1 MTANPKPVAPPV
13 AHVADPPAQI
23 SPPDSV
29 FASSV
34 IEVEHYT
41 ESLFRFRLTR
51 PPSFRFRSGEF
62 VMLGLPPKTA
72 DDRPIWRA
80 YSIASSVWE
89 DSLEFYSIKVANGP
103 LTQHLQKIKPGDP
116 VWFRKKATG
125 TLVLDALL
133 AGKRLWL
140 ISTGTGFAPFA
151 ALIRDPETYEKF
163 EEVVVTHT
171 CRHIKDLA
179 YSQAVVKAS
188 KADPLVGEMA
198 AKQLV
203 YIASTTREEE
213 GGDQPQRPPILCK
226 GRITQL
232 LRGNIL
238 CEAAKLPPLDPSQ
251 DRVMI
256 CGSIAM
262 LKDVRALVEELGF
275 SEGANSA
282 PGQFVVERAF
292 VG

>member
-1 MTANPKPVAPPV
+1 MTANPKPVA
-13 AHVADPPAQI
+13 HVADSPPA
-23 SPPDSV
+23 PDNV
-29 FASSV
+29 FAESV
-34 IEVEHYT
+34 LEVEHYT

-62 VMLGLPPKTA
+62 VMLGLPPKNDTKPGGA
-72 DDRPIWRA
+72 IWRA

-133 AGKRLWL
+133 PGKRLWL

-198 AKQLV
+198 KKQLV

-213 GGDQPQRPPILCK
+213 GGDQPPRPAILCK

-238 CEAAKLPPLDPSQ
+238 CETAKLPPLDPSQ

-262 LKDVRALVEELGF
+262 LKDVRELVEELGF
-275 SEGANSA
+275 AEGANSA